1 MNPIARAFRKSTLAD
16 PRPVEF
22 RPTRLRSGHSSRSGT
37 LAAVILLLALFAVGY
52 VYAQTP
58 SPISAAATATPA
70 DAPAGTTPPAGFDIM
85 MMISHMDFVGR
96 VCLGF
101 TILFS
106 IASWAVII
114 FKFIHFQVA
123 GRQTGKFVKECMS
136 GSGSLEEA
144 YRKTSAYPDS
154 PLAQILREGYLELEL
169 EDWYKTGYNLTP
181 SQRIDVAKAGLER
194 VFERTITNEVSQLE
208 SYLILLAVT
217 SNVCPFF
224 GLFGTVW
231 GIMVTFQTIGA
242 EGGGALSALAP
253 GISTALVVTVAG
265 LAAAI
270 PASIMYNYFT
280 ARVQLFT
287 SRMDSFALE
296 LANVFQKQLMKQNVG
311 Q

>member
-1 MNPIARAFRKSTLAD
+1 MNLLARAFQKSAS
-16 PRPVEF
+16 PAPSPAQY
-22 RPTRLRSGHSSRSGT
+22 RPTRLRAGRSSRSGT
-37 LAAVILLLALFAVGY
+37 LGAAILLLALLAVGY
-52 VYAQTP
+52 VFAQSDAPT
-58 SPISAAATATPA
+58 AAAPA
-70 DAPAGTTPPAGFDIM
+70 AGTTTTAPGFDIM
-85 MMISHMDFVGR
+85 EMVRHMDFVGG

-106 IASWAVII
+106 IGSWAVIL
-114 FKFIHFQVA
+114 FKGIHFQIA
-123 GRQTGKFVKECMS
+123 GRQTSKFVKECMS
-136 GSGSLEEA
+136 GTGSLEEA
-144 YRKTSAYPDS
+144 YRNTGSYPDS

-231 GIMVTFQTIGA
+231 GIMVTFQAIGHSESA
-242 EGGGALSALAP
+242 AALSSLAP
-253 GISTALVVTVAG
+253 GIATALVVTVAG